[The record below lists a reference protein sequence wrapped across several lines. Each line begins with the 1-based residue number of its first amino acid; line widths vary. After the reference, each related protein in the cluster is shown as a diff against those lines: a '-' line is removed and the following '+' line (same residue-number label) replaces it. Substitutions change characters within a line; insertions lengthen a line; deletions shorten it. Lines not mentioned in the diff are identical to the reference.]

1 MAAIRASP
9 SERFVAIGIT
19 CLFLVLENDVS
30 YMELALLFGLLHT
43 HHAAM
48 KRFQTNPK
56 RLGYSQ
62 GMNDTWN
69 VAQYSEK
76 DVDQEV
82 GIAATFEEHAKRWQ

>member
-1 MAAIRASP
+1 
-9 SERFVAIGIT
+9 
-19 CLFLVLENDVS
+19 
-30 YMELALLFGLLHT
+30 MELALLVELLHT
-43 HHAAM
+43 HRAAM

-62 GMNDTWN
+62 GMNDSWN

-82 GIAATFEEHAKRWQ
+82 GIAATFEEHAKRWQYDREDDFADVAVIDEQLA